1 MIAGGARAKGEDFE
15 FAEQIREEAPENVT
29 ITGVL
34 DKEEY
39 WTALAAPDL
48 AVLPYRVVS
57 QSGTFNSCA
66 TQELPVLANDVDYFR
81 RIEAEWGVPV
91 TVDTENLSLLVERVR
106 SLIEDDTRL
115 EQLSEI
121 MAQYKRANSFEKI
134 GADHQRINYHVDNG
148 TVAALGDRASKPTRS
163 QPRLAACSSQRSTTP
178 LEND

>member
-1 MIAGGARAKGEDFE
+1 
-15 FAEQIREEAPENVT
+15 
-29 ITGVL
+29 VL

-115 EQLSEI
+115 EQLS
-121 MAQYKRANSFEKI
+121 
-134 GADHQRINYHVDNG
+134 GDHGSVQ
-148 TVAALGDRASKPTRS
+148 ASQQLRKDWCRPPAY
-163 QPRLAACSSQRSTTP
+163 QLPRR
-178 LEND
+178 